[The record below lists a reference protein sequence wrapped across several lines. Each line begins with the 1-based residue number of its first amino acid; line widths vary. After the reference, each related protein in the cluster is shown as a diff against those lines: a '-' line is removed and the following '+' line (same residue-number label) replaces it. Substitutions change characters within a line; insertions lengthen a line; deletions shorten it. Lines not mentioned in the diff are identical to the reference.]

1 MEEPETIEPEYLD
14 IKKEYEIKIDDN
26 KIRIE
31 MNNNEIIFSLFIYL
45 SYNKYIKRFKYDE
58 FIKIYKISK
67 EKDINK
73 IYNDII
79 NYKYE
84 INEKEKKIIINNE
97 KEIKLEENI
106 KLTNEEMIKELIIE
120 IKNIKKEKI
129 VLENKVYELENKVDE
144 LENKVYYKDE
154 INLIYNTNEEG
165 EYRIFGDKFVEI
177 NNNNIELNINEHKNK
192 LVNKYKLKKGD
203 NKIKIIIKN
212 KIKDL
217 QHMFDSCY
225 NLKNIDEL
233 KYLNV
238 KYCTNFSWM
247 FSGCSSLNDIT
258 PLKDWNVSNGNN
270 FSYLFSEC
278 SSLLDIKLLE
288 C

>member
-14 IKKEYEIKIDDN
+14 IKKEYEIKVDDN

-31 MNNNEIIFSLFIYL
+31 MNNNEIIFSLFINL

-84 INEKEKKIIINNE
+84 INEKEKKIIFNNE
-97 KEIKLEENI
+97 NEIKLEENI

-120 IKNIKKEKI
+120 IKNIKKEKKE
-129 VLENKVYELENKVDE
+129 LENKVYELENKVDE

-165 EYRIFGDKFVEI
+165 EYQIFGDKFVEI

-217 QHMFDSCY
+217 Q
-225 NLKNIDEL
+225 I
-233 KYLNV
+233 
-238 KYCTNFSWM
+238 
-247 FSGCSSLNDIT
+247 
-258 PLKDWNVSNGNN
+258 
-270 FSYLFSEC
+270 
-278 SSLLDIKLLE
+278 
-288 C
+288 